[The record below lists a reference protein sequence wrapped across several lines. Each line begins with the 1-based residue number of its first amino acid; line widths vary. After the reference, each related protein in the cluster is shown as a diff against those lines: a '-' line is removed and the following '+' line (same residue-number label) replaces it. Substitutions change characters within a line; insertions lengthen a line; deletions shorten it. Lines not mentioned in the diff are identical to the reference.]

1 MQNVKLLQAHD
12 LQVLQARHLW
22 REGEGEGHYRWVF
35 VHCTLALGVYG
46 PMNPYVTL
54 WLKKRFLHIVLK
66 FSSGE
71 THLPNQDIWSSPN
84 LIFLWNEDTPLIW
97 THFRG
102 QRVAIL
108 EVVAKQP
115 ETNDDMYN
123 FIIQTSTEA
132 AVVLS
137 RM

>member
-1 MQNVKLLQAHD
+1 M
-12 LQVLQARHLW
+12 
-22 REGEGEGHYRWVF
+22 
-35 VHCTLALGVYG
+35 
-46 PMNPYVTL
+46 
-54 WLKKRFLHIVLK
+54 LK